1 MNINNVSKR
10 EVLDFDHFMKKVHDY
25 NYKPLA
31 PSNQRD
37 DSELSGLSPIKREPA
52 FDYAGYGDSVFA
64 NQSTIGYPGLSFK
77 DPKTG
82 KTAPFVNVGSMEVLG
97 QGGGAQDV
105 GSEVSESKGSFT
117 LARLNDTN
125 RVDENLSTPAQ
136 NLKGT
141 INDLLDREFRDI
153 DPVKAAE
160 VFEFF
165 AKVMRANEYRRK
177 NNILPARADFTKR

>member
-1 MNINNVSKR
+1 M
-10 EVLDFDHFMKKVHDY
+10 H
-25 NYKPLA
+25 A
-31 PSNQRD
+31 
-37 DSELSGLSPIKREPA
+37 
-52 FDYAGYGDSVFA
+52 
-64 NQSTIGYPGLSFK
+64 
-77 DPKTG
+77 
-82 KTAPFVNVGSMEVLG
+82 GSMEILG

-105 GSEVSESKGSFT
+105 GSEVSESKESFT

-165 AKVMRANEYRRK
+165 AKAMRANEYRRK
-177 NNILPARADFTKR
+177 HNILPARADFTKR

>member
-37 DSELSGLSPIKREPA
+37 DSELSGLSPINREPA
-52 FDYAGYGDSVFA
+52 FDYAGYANSVFA
-64 NQSTIGYPGLSFK
+64 KQSTIGYPGLSFK

-105 GSEVSESKGSFT
+105 GSEVSESKGSFSI
-117 LARLNDTN
+117 ARLKDLSDVNE
-125 RVDENLSTPAQ
+125 RLSTPSQ
-136 NLKGT
+136 DLKGT

-153 DPVKAAE
+153 EPKDAAE

-165 AKVMRANEYRRK
+165 AKVMRANEYRK
-177 NNILPARADFTKR
+177 KHNILPARADFTKR

>member
-1 MNINNVSKR
+1 MNLNDVSKR
-10 EVLDFDHFMKKVHDY
+10 DILDFDQFLKKVHDY

-31 PSNQRD
+31 PENQEGD
-37 DSELSGLSPIKREPA
+37 PGLSGLSPIKREPA
-52 FDYAGYGDSVFA
+52 YDYAGYADSVFGKE
-64 NQSTIGYPGLSFK
+64 SKIGYPGLSFR
-77 DPKTG
+77 DPQNG
-82 KTAPFVNVGSMEVLG
+82 KVAPFMHAGSMEILG

-105 GSEVSESKGSFT
+105 GSEVSESKESFT

-165 AKVMRANEYRRK
+165 AKAMRANEYRRK
-177 NNILPARADFTKR
+177 HNILPARADFTKR